1 MTIKELKDTLTID
14 NIRTLVELMGGV
26 ISYEDDDQWISNTIC
41 HGGKKQKLYFYKDDK
56 NFHCYSECGHM
67 DIITLVQ
74 KVNDFEYI
82 NQAIN
87 WICIK
92 LNIDNCEYGFGKQEP
107 LDDWKFI
114 HSLKSKRI
122 RNNDKV
128 EEFTILPKS
137 ILNMFQPLYH
147 LDWINEGISIET
159 MKKYNISYSTWQ
171 QKIVIPHYDINGNL
185 IGIRGRTMIEE
196 EIETFGKYAPLRTGN
211 SDRKFY
217 NHNLG
222 NNLYGLHVNK
232 DVILSK
238 RKIMLVESEKSVLQC
253 DTIFGDD
260 NFTVAL
266 CGSNLTKQQIKI
278 ILSLKPIEVIIA
290 LDRQYEF
297 VGSDE
302 YLKWEKK
309 IKDKF
314 ITPLVPYTK
323 VSVLWDTVGLLD
335 YKDSPTDKGKDVL
348 LQLMDD
354 KIYGRTINK

>member
-1 MTIKELKDTLTID
+1 
-14 NIRTLVELMGGV
+14 
-26 ISYEDDDQWISNTIC
+26 
-41 HGGKKQKLYFYKDDK
+41 
-56 NFHCYSECGHM
+56 
-67 DIITLVQ
+67 
-74 KVNDFEYI
+74 
-82 NQAIN
+82 
-87 WICIK
+87 
-92 LNIDNCEYGFGKQEP
+92 
-107 LDDWKFI
+107 
-114 HSLKSKRI
+114 
-122 RNNDKV
+122 
-128 EEFTILPKS
+128 
-137 ILNMFQPLYH
+137 
-147 LDWINEGISIET
+147 
-159 MKKYNISYSTWQ
+159 
-171 QKIVIPHYDINGNL
+171 
-185 IGIRGRTMIEE
+185 
-196 EIETFGKYAPLRTGN
+196 
-211 SDRKFY
+211 
-217 NHNLG
+217 
-222 NNLYGLHVNK
+222 
-232 DVILSK
+232 
-238 RKIMLVESEKSVLQC
+238 MLVESEKSVLQC